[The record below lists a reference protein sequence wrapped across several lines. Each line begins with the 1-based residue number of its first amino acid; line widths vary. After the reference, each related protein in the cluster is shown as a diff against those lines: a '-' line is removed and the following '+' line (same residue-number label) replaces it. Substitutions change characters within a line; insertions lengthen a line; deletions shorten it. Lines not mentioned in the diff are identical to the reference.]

1 MFDNNNDIEK
11 MSDFE
16 ASEDSAALPAD
27 TDAFENE
34 VTTDTALY
42 PSDTGLL
49 QPMTRQVLVHLLKG
63 PYFDRRTSTKL
74 WDELKNNEETIRSRL
89 SDLYL
94 DLLIDDEIG
103 VAFCRKP
110 DLGEHEAPTL
120 LTTARLKFLD
130 SAVLLELR
138 ERLMRARADGERAF
152 VTLADLADM
161 LRLYDRTS
169 ETDAKAFAN
178 HLTSIRKRL
187 MERRILIELKS
198 GDSLEISPILPLL
211 FPTADIARLRQA
223 YIDRMLSRAETE
235 EEAQQ
240 LRQRYALEPTLADIV
255 LETIQEDDTI
265 ANE

>member
-1 MFDNNNDIEK
+1 MNNIDNDNDLDQVTETPEQV
-11 MSDFE
+11 SQDN
-16 ASEDSAALPAD
+16 
-27 TDAFENE
+27 AFEE
-34 VTTDTALY
+34 DAVSDTALY
-42 PSDTGLL
+42 PADTGLL
-49 QPMTRQVLVHLLKG
+49 PPMTRQVLVHLLKG

-74 WDELKNNEETIRSRL
+74 WDELKTNEATIRSRL

-110 DLGEHEAPTL
+110 DLGDHDAPTL

-161 LRLYDRTS
+161 LRLYDRAS
-169 ETDAKAFAN
+169 ETDAKAFNN

-187 MERRILIELKS
+187 IERRILIELSS

-223 YIDRMLSRAETE
+223 YIERMASQAETP
-235 EEAQQ
+235 EEA
-240 LRQRYALEPTLADIV
+240 RKIRERYAPQHNLADIV
-255 LETIQEDDTI
+255 LETVAEDERLADQ
-265 ANE
+265 